1 MKDEIEI
8 LNFQN
13 ETSNEDIKKM
23 IYTIREKQV
32 MIDSDVANLYH
43 YKTKALNLA
52 VKRNIERFPED
63 FCFKLTR
70 EEFEKLRFQ
79 FETLILKVN
88 NGSVTRKYLPYA
100 FTEQGIAMLAGI
112 LKSDIAVNTSIKIIQ
127 AFISMRKILIQN
139 GQVFER
145 LSILEY
151 KQLQNEKNFKQLF
164 DMFKQ
169 EEVKQKIF
177 FEGQIWDSYSLIID
191 IIKKANTNI
200 VIIDNYI
207 DDSILDMLTKRRK
220 GVESVIITSEKS
232 NISHVD
238 IQKFNKEDPI
248 LKVVKSNKFH
258 DRFIVIDNIELYHLR
273 SINKGFRK
281 EMFCNQ

>member
-70 EEFEKLRFQ
+70 EEFENLRFQ
-79 FETLILKVN
+79 FETLNLKVN

-238 IQKFNKEDPI
+238 IQKFNKEYPI

>member
-70 EEFEKLRFQ
+70 EEFENLRFQ
-79 FETLILKVN
+79 FETLNLKVN
-88 NGSVTRKYLPYA
+88 NGSITRKYLPYA

-238 IQKFNKEDPI
+238 IQKFNKEYPI

>member
-70 EEFEKLRFQ
+70 EEFENLRFQ
-79 FETLILKVN
+79 FETLNLKVN
-88 NGSVTRKYLPYA
+88 NGSITRKYLPYA
-100 FTEQGIAMLAGI
+100 FTEQGIAMLAEI

-207 DDSILDMLTKRRK
+207 DNSILDMLTKRRK

-238 IQKFNKEDPI
+238 IQKFNKEYPI

-258 DRFIVIDNIELYHLR
+258 DRFIVIDNIELYHLL

>member
-70 EEFEKLRFQ
+70 EEFENLRFQ
-79 FETLILKVN
+79 FETLNLKVN

-151 KQLQNEKNFKQLF
+151 KQLQNEKISNSYLICLNKKRLSKKSFLK
-164 DMFKQ
+164 
-169 EEVKQKIF
+169 VKY
-177 FEGQIWDSYSLIID
+177 G
-191 IIKKANTNI
+191 I
-200 VIIDNYI
+200 VI
-207 DDSILDMLTKRRK
+207 
-220 GVESVIITSEKS
+220 V
-232 NISHVD
+232 
-238 IQKFNKEDPI
+238 
-248 LKVVKSNKFH
+248 
-258 DRFIVIDNIELYHLR
+258 
-273 SINKGFRK
+273 
-281 EMFCNQ
+281 